1 MKKRTLRK
9 RFGLTN
15 KQSSIASKLIALA
28 LENDKIKI
36 YDENAGKKNM
46 QYIPYWG
53 ISYNNNSTPISS
65 K

>member
-1 MKKRTLRK
+1 MTNSTLRE

-15 KQSSIASKLIALA
+15 KQSSVASKLISLA
-28 LENDKIKI
+28 LENNKIKI

-53 ISYNNNSTPISS
+53 IGYNE
-65 K
+65 

>member
-1 MKKRTLRK
+1 MTNSTLRE

-15 KQSSIASKLIALA
+15 KQSSVASKLISLA
-28 LENDKIKI
+28 LENNKIKT

-53 ISYNNNSTPISS
+53 IGYNE
-65 K
+65 